1 MQQPAQLARFPG
13 VSTALFILTAIL
25 MPAGFATNRTSDDY
39 TLSGENFDSGGTAA
53 SVNYSLSGSLP
64 PISGTSSSANY
75 QIRSGVNEL
84 PELDAPANFEASD
97 GLFTDRVR
105 LQWDAVTSAASYQLF
120 RHTADDF
127 ATATQIGVVP
137 NSLTTFDDLAPPI
150 GQSRF
155 YWVRAIASGFAPA
168 VSDSD
173 VGYTSDDTDGDQIAD
188 TWEVENFGNLDA
200 AAADDHDLDG
210 WTLLEEFALGG
221 DPLDPGSGPDIRPE
235 TVMIGPNEHFGIS
248 FVRRK
253 ARAGL
258 VYETALSSNLSNW
271 SGTGLTEHS
280 AVDIDANYERVT
292 VRDAA
297 PILGVTRKFGRV
309 NVAPAP

>member
-1 MQQPAQLARFPG
+1 MHQPAQPARFFG
-13 VSTALFILTAIL
+13 VSTVLFILIAIL
-25 MPAGFATNRTSDDY
+25 MSTGLAANRTSDNY
-39 TLSGENFDSGGTAA
+39 TLSGENFDSGGAA
-53 SVNYSLSGSLP
+53 TSAIYSLRGSLP
-64 PISGTSSSANY
+64 PISGSSSSLNY

-84 PELDAPANFEASD
+84 PDLDAPANFEASD

-105 LQWDAVTSAASYQLF
+105 LQWDPVTSAVSYQLF

-127 ATATQIGVVP
+127 ATATQIGVVL
-137 NSLTTFDDLAPPI
+137 NSLITFDDLAPPI
-150 GQSRF
+150 GQARY
-155 YWVRAIASGFAPA
+155 YWVRAIASGFDPA
-168 VSDSD
+168 VSDPD

-188 TWEVENFGNLDA
+188 TWEQENIGNLDS

-221 DPLDPGSGPDIRPE
+221 DPLDPSSGPDIRPE
-235 TVMIGPNEHFGIS
+235 TVTIGPNEHFGIS

-258 VYETALSSNLSNW
+258 IYETALSSNLSNW
-271 SGTGLTEHS
+271 SGTGLIEHI

-292 VRDAA
+292 ILDAA

-309 NVAPAP
+309 DVAPAP